1 MLSVRHT
8 ITVPPFGL
16 FKKKPS
22 DIPPAEQSI
31 PMPTADRLSIHQA
44 QDLLESL
51 ECAKVKELST
61 SLSRIRESAIRSL
74 AVINTLAKDMDRE
87 KIKLE
92 GLEIRLKSVVEHSKR
107 TVVSSLKREASS
119 ELPVPQ
125 TANDAKKFK
134 ERFENMMR
142 RFSEVS
148 GSHSKVLN
156 AFMKKHSGKM
166 REEFDQLTKLLSDT
180 REIIADFDEKRKPII
195 KCDNMLNTALQKV
208 SSIKTAEAS
217 AKKIEDEIR
226 DIETELKSL
235 ETELASL
242 RGSQEYEQA
251 STILRN
257 IAEAEKKQEEFHA
270 NIKDLFSHLSRAF
283 TKYSYGITKETER
296 RLKTLSEEP
305 WKLFYEGNA
314 SPYFSLLQEIQKS
327 IVSGQIQL
335 KDSEKVLQ
343 YAGIILESLPDLQ
356 HKAKT
361 IKTEIDSFREA
372 NIEVVYKVKGIEQQ
386 ISQHTEELAR
396 SRQELEQQMR
406 QSQDKAEEVSAI
418 LNQTGEILA
427 KLSGRKF
434 YLTFDE

>member
-314 SPYFSLLQEIQKS
+314 SPYSSLLQEIQKS

-343 YAGIILESLPDLQ
+343 YVDIILESLPDLQ

-406 QSQDKAEEVSAI
+406 QSKDKAEEVSAI

-427 KLSGRKF
+427 ELSGRKF